1 MLENKKLILLAG
13 DYQVGKSYL
22 AKSLERQLTNSIN
35 LSLANGI
42 REKLSK
48 SLSIP
53 NDILYQKPTPN
64 YIRQLIC
71 GYGTYIKEFVNKD
84 YWCETLYREFLSFQR
99 DILIID
105 DFRFS
110 HELEYFQRFFKN
122 SDIIILYI
130 GDESRNYDLREIFS
144 LSNIKVEKFPDVYKV
159 LNLLKLEDK

>member
-1 MLENKKLILLAG
+1 MLENKKLVLLAG
-13 DYQVGKSYL
+13 NYQVGKSYL

-35 LSLANGI
+35 LSLANEI

-84 YWCETLYREFLSFQR
+84 YWCETLYREFLFSEKDF
-99 DILIID
+99 LIID
-105 DFRFS
+105 DFRFI
-110 HELEYFQRFFKN
+110 HELEYFQRFFEK
-122 SDIIILYI
+122 SDIIIIYI
-130 GDESRNYDLREIFS
+130 GNESRDYDLEEIFS
-144 LSNIKVEKFPDVYKV
+144 LSDVKVEKYPDVYKV
-159 LNLLKLEDK
+159 LNLSKLGDK